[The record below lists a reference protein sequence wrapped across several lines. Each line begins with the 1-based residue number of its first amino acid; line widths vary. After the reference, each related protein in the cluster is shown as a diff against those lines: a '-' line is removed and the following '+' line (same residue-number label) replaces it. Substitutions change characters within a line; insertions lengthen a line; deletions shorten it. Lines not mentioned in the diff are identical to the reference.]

1 MYYNK
6 SNIDCILKYM
16 NSTNIWIQH
25 INGSPGR
32 HVSFHTKVVQPAV
45 LFSNS
50 KHLFVR
56 HFLLAAGQPTQY
68 VSMSC
73 NQL

>member
-1 MYYNK
+1 MNIDITTLYIDYIKHIIMYYNK

-16 NSTNIWIQH
+16 NSANIWIQH

-32 HVSFHTKVVQPAV
+32 HVNLHAKVVWLAV

-50 KHLFVR
+50 KHLFV
-56 HFLLAAGQPTQY
+56 
-68 VSMSC
+68 
-73 NQL
+73 